1 MTMAEEIQL
10 TGPESAP
17 KASVFLEVAVLVS
30 LAAAVLSGLLFA
42 WIAEEM
48 TEGSTLRFDLAVR
61 GWVHG
66 FASPGMTVTM
76 KIFSFIG
83 SYVLVAA
90 FVIALL
96 IFWKRRWR
104 RGLTWLL
111 VTMGGALVLDLALKY
126 AFHRPRPVPFFGA
139 APHSWSFP
147 SGHSL
152 FSFCIYGVLAG
163 LFIARV
169 KSWPLKIAIWCAA
182 AALIGM
188 IGLSRIY
195 LGVHYP
201 SDVLAGYLAAAV
213 WVTAMVSLDRM
224 RSARR
229 KIG

>member
-1 MTMAEEIQL
+1 MPEEIQL

-30 LAAAVLSGLLFA
+30 LAVAVLSGVLFA
-42 WIAEEM
+42 FVAQEM
-48 TEGSTLRFDLAVR
+48 VEGSTLRFDLAVR
-61 GWVHG
+61 DWVHG
-66 FASPGMTVTM
+66 FASPGMTATM
-76 KIFSFIG
+76 KAFSFIG

-126 AFHRPRPVPFFGA
+126 AFHRPRPVPFFGT

-213 WVTAMVSLDRM
+213 WVTAMVSLDRV

>member
-1 MTMAEEIQL
+1 MPEEIQL
-10 TGPESAP
+10 TGPEPAP

-30 LAAAVLSGLLFA
+30 LAAAVCSGVAFA
-42 WIAEEM
+42 WVAQEM
-48 TEGSTLRFDLAVR
+48 VEGSTLRFDLAVR

-76 KIFSFIG
+76 KAFSFAG

-90 FVIALL
+90 FAIALL
-96 IFWKRRWR
+96 IFWKQRWR

-126 AFHRPRPVPFFGA
+126 AFHRPRPVPFFGV

-163 LFIARV
+163 LLIARV

-213 WVTAMVSLDRM
+213 WVTAMVSLDRV
-224 RSARR
+224 RSARKR
-229 KIG
+229 IG